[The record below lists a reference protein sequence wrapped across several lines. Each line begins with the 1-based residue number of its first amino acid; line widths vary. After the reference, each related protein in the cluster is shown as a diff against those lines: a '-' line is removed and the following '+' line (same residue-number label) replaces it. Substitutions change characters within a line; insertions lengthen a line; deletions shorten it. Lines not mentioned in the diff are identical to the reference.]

1 MSGRL
6 QFIIENAR
14 IHQILKDPESKIQ
27 RWMQVNRRDQYD
39 ILATVRLAL
48 LDEAGMERQGTVLT
62 ARRVLDL
69 PGSLSV
75 ASREEKQIEALESL
89 VKDMDV
95 AVVNGVYN
103 TLGLSTG
110 TPAAPIGSLAPALVP
125 RY

>member
-1 MSGRL
+1 
-6 QFIIENAR
+6 